1 MADWATI
8 SSLATAG
15 GTLALAAATFSAVRA
30 SNRSARLAE
39 QALQEQRR
47 PVLLH
52 ARLDDPVQKTMFLE
66 GHWIRTEGSQA
77 VIDEESGV
85 LYLGLA
91 LRNVGSGIAVL
102 QGWHPWPDLMHADVD
117 HPPQEDF
124 RRQVRDI
131 YIAPGDVGMWQGALR
146 DANDDVIRGIA
157 APRAER
163 RPFSIDLLYS
173 DQVGGQRT
181 ISRFGVTPAGEDRWL
196 GNVGLHWNLDSAG
209 PR

>member
-1 MADWATI
+1 VADWATI

-15 GTLALAAATFSAVRA
+15 GTLALAGATFTAVRS
-30 SNRSARLAE
+30 SNRSARIAE

-47 PVLLH
+47 PVLVH
-52 ARLDDPVQKTMFLE
+52 ARLDDPVQKLMFLD
-66 GHWIRTEGSQA
+66 GHWIRAEGSQA
-77 VIDEESGV
+77 VVDEEGGA

-102 QGWHPWPDLMHADVD
+102 QGWYPWPDLVRTDVD
-117 HPPQEDF
+117 HPPPEDF

-146 DANDDVIRGIA
+146 DADDDVIHGIA
-157 APRAER
+157 AARAER
-163 RPFSIDLLYS
+163 RSFSVDLLYT

-181 ISRFGVTPAGEDRWL
+181 ISRFAVTPAGQDRWI
-196 GNVGLHWNLDSAG
+196 GNVGLHWNLDLAG
-209 PR
+209 AR